1 MAVWWVWLIGV
12 HFNVRDFIFNVMS
25 RYFLRGNN
33 FFAACNILMYCM
45 QWLIDCAYY
54 FVFFYF
60 SNGKAE
66 ILTKLQTSCHPIS
79 VFFRYVIIIVK

>member
-1 MAVWWVWLIGV
+1 MS
-12 HFNVRDFIFNVMS
+12 HF
-25 RYFLRGNN
+25 LGENN

-45 QWLIDCAYY
+45 QWVIDCTYY

>member
-1 MAVWWVWLIGV
+1 MS
-12 HFNVRDFIFNVMS
+12 HFLGEII
-25 RYFLRGNN
+25 
-33 FFAACNILMYCM
+33 FFAACNILIMVCNGL
-45 QWLIDCAYY
+45 LI
-54 FVFFYF
+54 VHIILIF